1 MMADIQPIF
10 FATQAELRKWV
21 QKNHKKLTEVYIGY
35 YKTSTGKP
43 SITWPQSVD
52 EALCVG
58 WIDGVRK
65 SLGDE
70 SYMIRFTPRKK
81 TSIWSAVNIK
91 RIGELIE
98 QRLVNDEGK
107 AAFENR
113 NENKSRVYSFEQD
126 IVEFDSKQLAIFKKN
141 KKAWAFFNTQPPS
154 YRRPAT
160 WLVISAKQETTRE
173 KRLAQLI
180 ADSEAGL
187 RIKELRRPAKAK
199 K

>member
-1 MMADIQPIF
+1 MTEIQPLF
-10 FATQAELRKWV
+10 FKTQVELRKWF
-21 QKNHKKLTEVYIGY
+21 QKNYNKLTEAYIGY
-35 YKTSTGKP
+35 YKKGTGKA

-65 SLGDE
+65 SLGEE

-91 RIGELIE
+91 RINELME
-98 QRLVNDEGK
+98 QGLVNEAGK
-107 AAFENR
+107 AIYEYR
-113 NENKSRVYSFEQD
+113 KDHKSKVYSFEQD
-126 IVEFDSKQLAIFKKN
+126 NVEFDKKQLATFKKN

-160 WLVISAKQETTRE
+160 WLVISAKQEATRE
-173 KRLAQLI
+173 RRLAQLI

-187 RIKELRRPAKAK
+187 RIKELRRPTGKKA
-199 K
+199 